1 LVESL
6 ELRIKNTSNGAKK
19 ESAGVVVVVVST
31 VIKNN

>member
-19 ESAGVVVVVVST
+19 ESAGVVVVVST

>member
-6 ELRIKNTSNGAKK
+6 ELGIKNTSNGAKK
-19 ESAGVVVVVVST
+19 ESAGVVVVST

>member
-19 ESAGVVVVVVST
+19 ESAGVVVVIT